1 MKIIDASYE
10 ILTPLDYDYI
20 IKHIERCG
28 RTCYA
33 SFDKICE
40 GSAEKFIKNIINS
53 GHESVLEHYS
63 FTVKFI
69 VDRAIMA
76 ELTRHRLASFSVQSS
91 RYCNY
96 SKDKFGNEIKV
107 IKPCFTDEDEAGY
120 YSWLTACSDA
130 EFRYFNLLNSGWT
143 PEKARDVLPQ
153 STATEVVMT
162 ANIREMR
169 HILKLRCFNRAH
181 PQIKQVMVPLL
192 KELQERLPVLFE
204 DIDYDEL

>member
-20 IKHIERCG
+20 IKHIEKCARV
-28 RTCYA
+28 CYK
-33 SFDKICE
+33 SENLICD
-40 GSAEKFIKNIINS
+40 GSAEKFIKNIINR
-53 GHESVLEHYS
+53 GHEAVLEHYS

-76 ELTRHRLASFSVQSS
+76 EITRHRLASFCVMST

-96 SKDKFGNEIKV
+96 SKDKFGNEITV
-107 IKPCFTDEDEAGY
+107 IKPCFAHEDEAAY
-120 YSWLTACSDA
+120 YSWLTSCSES
-130 EFRYFNLLNSGWT
+130 EFRYFNLLDCGWT

-162 ANIREMR
+162 ANIREFR
-169 HILKLRCFNRAH
+169 HFLKLRTSSRAH
-181 PQIKQVMVPLL
+181 PQCYNIMRKLL
-192 KELQERLPVLFE
+192 LELKNKMPVFFE
-204 DIDYDEL
+204 DITF